1 MSGVSWKDLRKTA
14 EDATKPLADDWYECV
29 VDSAEA
35 TTASTGSPMI
45 KAVLQV
51 TDGTHAGRKL
61 WTQFTFTADNPNAL
75 IFFFRNMAALG
86 LGESFF
92 DGLTAQ
98 GLDVD
103 QSMRAIAQS
112 IEKRK
117 VRVKT
122 EIRKW
127 NGADR
132 NNVAELQPS
141 TTGPGG
147 LPGGQPAVGLPNLGG
162 AGLPGGVG
170 SGLPGGGGNV
180 AGPNMPTG
188 LGSTSSTPAVSVPH
202 VPVTSTTESTPDSQQ
217 SGSDGPPLPF

>member
-29 VDSAEA
+29 VDSTEA

-45 KAVLQV
+45 KTVLQV
-51 TDGTHAGRKL
+51 TDGPHAGRKL
-61 WTQFTFTADNPNAL
+61 WTQFVFSADNPNAL

-162 AGLPGGVG
+162 TGLPGGTGLSGVG
-170 SGLPGGGGNV
+170 GGVGGPSMPSGLGGASAV
-180 AGPNMPTG
+180 PTV
-188 LGSTSSTPAVSVPH
+188 SVSQTPA
-202 VPVTSTTESTPDSQQ
+202 TESAPDSPTDSQQ
-217 SGSDGPPLPF
+217 SGDTGPALPF